1 MTKDELRE
9 YMEATLQ
16 KLSPAKAQE
25 MARSVM
31 QGERKDKVQ
40 KMAQDLLDWSNRSRK
55 RLSEA
60 VQREVRDQLKTLGVA
75 SRDEVDAL
83 KRRVR
88 ELEREVGVTG
98 AKKTT
103 VKRTATKKSSAK
115 RTASTPQS

>member
-31 QGERKDKVQ
+31 QGERKDQVQ

-55 RLSEA
+55 RLSDA

-75 SRDEVDAL
+75 SREEVDAL

-98 AKKTT
+98 AKKTAA
-103 VKRTATKKSSAK
+103 KRTATKKSSDKPTTSTAK
-115 RTASTPQS
+115 S